1 MLENNQPQV
10 DPSTRAVIN
19 TNFDTTNI
27 VPMEESRPRILRT
40 LKSCRDV
47 LFNHCGPQSRYAM
60 LINNMSA
67 GTTFEPNIFTR
78 DGIRIL
84 SSVEFLSPLERYIK
98 ELLTYVGQ
106 RVDNIAKDGTT
117 TSMLFSDLLIDKM
130 LTSQQISEVSQT
142 LSFFDINET
151 VDDVFSRILEELK
164 KYTFTVE
171 STAKQTEVD
180 EETKVKTAGII
191 AYMQA
196 LSSSGGNHELAF
208 AMKEIFEKSPSISWD
223 FITSRHSI
231 KETGKSFNV
240 EVDEC
245 DFKIRCITGQE
256 GILNIELG
264 TEYLEDDVKVIV
276 FTTPINDIGF
286 KTESLK
292 KYLQDIDK
300 NTPVVIIS
308 NSISGSLLTM
318 INDLNSVRTKKIT
331 YWQYSSEYKN
341 SGVSYNYELYVLGAI
356 AGIQPFDTDDMHD
369 DLDEKLHVFTA
380 PKVYYHDTYMEFF
393 GIVHGNIVSNLHP
406 YYAHP
411 ETATKFYKETRSVL
425 EKQIALYKE
434 GHKVD
439 GRICGLFTEML
450 NKLACVHRPQ
460 LRLGGPAHEQVAN
473 ADVVQDVQ
481 GAIMSS
487 LKHGFLIN
495 GPWSLRAAVNSA
507 ISNYTVK
514 HDDKYALGSLL
525 FSCIADSI
533 KEITDFLIKENKF
546 GKSPALSIYFDS
558 IQADSSKYINILDT
572 SVRDYYD
579 FVTEVEDG
587 NLDKKT
593 LLYTTYPILQPLAV
607 TTELLKRVKELIIKF
622 IFTNQ
627 IIVYGAVMVNKDNK
641 E

>member
-1 MLENNQPQV
+1 MLENNPPQV

-27 VPMEESRPRILRT
+27 VSMKDSLPRILTT
-40 LKSCRDV
+40 LKSCRNV

-67 GTTFEPNIFTR
+67 GTNFEPNIFTR

-117 TSMLFSDLLIDKM
+117 TSMLFADLFLDKM
-130 LTSQQISEVSQT
+130 LTAGEEIHEN
-142 LSFFDINET
+142 LSFFDINEII
-151 VDDVFSRILEELK
+151 DDVFDRIKKHLET
-164 KYTFTVE
+164 YTFTVE
-171 STAKQTEVD
+171 STAGQPEID
-180 EETKVKTAGII
+180 EETKIKTAGII

-196 LSSSGGNHELAF
+196 LSSSGGNHELAI

-223 FITSRHSI
+223 FITYHHSI
-231 KETGKSFNV
+231 KETGKAFNV
-240 EVDEC
+240 EVAES

-256 GILNIELG
+256 NICNIELN
-264 TEYLEDDVKVIV
+264 TEYLENNVKVIV
-276 FTTPINDIGF
+276 FTTPINDMGF
-286 KTESLK
+286 KTDSLK
-292 KYLQDIDK
+292 KYLQDLSND
-300 NTPVVIIS
+300 TPVVIIS
-308 NSISGSLLTM
+308 NSISGSLLNL
-318 INDLNSVRTKKIT
+318 INDLNSVRSKKIT
-331 YWQYSSEYKN
+331 YWQYASEYKN
-341 SGVSYNYELYVLGAI
+341 SGVAYNYELIVLGAI
-356 AGIQPFDTDDMHD
+356 AGIQPFDMDDDHD

-380 PKVYYHDTYMEFF
+380 EKVHYHDTYMEFF
-393 GIVHGNIVSNLHP
+393 GIVQGAVESNLHP

-411 ETATKFYKETRSVL
+411 ETATKFYAETRHNL
-425 EKQIALYKE
+425 EKQLALYKE

-439 GRICGLFTEML
+439 GRLSGLFSEML
-450 NKLACVHRPQ
+450 NRLACIHRPQ

-495 GPWSLRAAVNSA
+495 GPWSLRTAVVSAREEYLKSSTTKLGETIFNS
-507 ISNYTVK
+507 II
-514 HDDKYALGSLL
+514 DSL
-525 FSCIADSI
+525 

-546 GKSPALSIYFDS
+546 DSELDDYFNHTPS
-558 IQADSSKYINILDT
+558 ADKYINILDRHQDL
-572 SVRDYYD
+572 RDYYD
-579 FVTEVEDG
+579 FVAEVKAGDLE
-587 NLDKKT
+587 NKK
-593 LLYTTYPILQPLAV
+593 LLYTSYPVLQPAMM
-607 TTELLKRVKELIIKF
+607 TTELLKRIKELIIKF

-627 IIVYGAVMVNKDNK
+627 IIVYGAVMVNKD
-641 E
+641 EE